1 MLLCSVCAA
10 LATCVAN
17 LKGKDG
23 TSTANSSGTYYLCKY
38 HFEELKEDRWKNVA
52 LEGVE
57 MLPEE

>member
-17 LKGKDG
+17 LRGKAG
-23 TSTANSSGTYYLCKY
+23 TSAANSSGIYYLCRY
-38 HFEELKEDRWKNVA
+38 HLEEIQEKRWGTVD

-57 MLPEE
+57 MLPSE